1 MHLLGG
7 TPWSPPSPTNT
18 MSQLLRNGNLTLS
31 LQVLLEKSFHKDSV
45 KFKRQKFTETK
56 ISYPIVKVYLP
67 FTLEEVS
74 TVVLY
79 WKLGLLRAPGLPRG
93 LGELRNPGE
102 WRGERKPFTVGEWL
116 IRKPGEVFSTGEP
129 LIWKAEEALLSK
141 EEVLVRNAGEE
152 DFSTGER
159 KGEDRGLVTLNPYG
173 LGLWELTGELTCRG
187 EFTLLKAECR
197 WLSVKN
203 QKATFN
209 IFLILQLKLK

>member
-1 MHLLGG
+1 MA
-7 TPWSPPSPTNT
+7 
-18 MSQLLRNGNLTLS
+18 TLCTFS
-31 LQVLLEKSFHKDSV
+31 LQGLTEKSFHKDSIE
-45 KFKRQKFTETK
+45 FKRKKFTE
-56 ISYPIVKVYLP
+56 VKHMVFVYLP

-141 EEVLVRNAGEE
+141 EEVLVRKAGEE

-197 WLSVKN
+197 WLS
-203 QKATFN
+203 ATN
-209 IFLILQLKLK
+209 